1 MKYVIIT
8 GADGGMGRAA
18 VKEFIKEGYG
28 VIALDVREYSGEV
41 PVLLSVRCDL
51 TDTASV
57 EEAYARV
64 CELTDKIDLIVHL
77 VGIYTL
83 DSLVEAPERD
93 LRRAF
98 DINFF
103 GAANVNRIFLP
114 LLARGSRIIVTT
126 SELAALD
133 PLPFTGIYAITK
145 GTLDKYA
152 YSLRMEFQL
161 LGIDVTVLRA
171 GATSTDMLGVSTA
184 ALDRFC
190 ENTELYSCNAA
201 RFKKIVNSV
210 ESRSISPERVS
221 KKLSKIAGK
230 RRTRFAYSINR
241 NPLLLLLDALPR
253 AWRFKII
260 KRILK

>member
-1 MKYVIIT
+1 MKYVLIT

-18 VKEFIKEGYG
+18 VKEFIKDGYG
-28 VIALDVREYSGEV
+28 VIALDVREYSGGE
-41 PVLLSVRCDL
+41 PVSLSLKCDL

-57 EEAYARV
+57 EEAFLKV
-64 CELTDKIDLIVHL
+64 KELTERIDLIIHL
-77 VGIYTL
+77 AGIYTL
-83 DSLVEAPERD
+83 DSLVEVGERE

-114 LLARGSRIIVTT
+114 LLARGSRIIITT

-152 YSLRMEFQL
+152 YSLRMELQL
-161 LGIDVTVLRA
+161 LGIDVAVLRA

-190 ENTELYSCNAA
+190 ENTKLYSCNAE

-210 ESRSISPERVS
+210 ESRSISPDRVA

-241 NPLLLLLDALPR
+241 NSLLLMLDALPR
-253 AWRFKII
+253 AFRFKII
-260 KRILK
+260 KGILK